1 MLFGEANDITLAL
14 DETVLKTRL
23 LNDDLR
29 IRRLG
34 GTIVITTGISAL
46 GPSAIRDI
54 ISAITAFDGF
64 TPENDP
70 YGEHDCAVMTVSGIN
85 IIWKIDYYDL
95 SRRYHS
101 PDPSDRNVT
110 SRVMTIMRADE
121 YRRAVAAISCAGR
134 PASLAIAEPFWGVSS
149 IFQADA
155 HAVGDFMISTIFPRQ
170 HLS

>member
-1 MLFGEANDITLAL
+1 MTNQKPDMLFGEAEDISRAL
-14 DETVLKTRL
+14 GETVTKTRS

-29 IRRLG
+29 IHRIG
-34 GTIVITTGISAL
+34 GSIVITLGISAL
-46 GPSAIRDI
+46 GPSTVRNI

-70 YGEHDCAVMTVSGIN
+70 YGEHDCAVMTASDIK

-121 YRRAVAAISCAGR
+121 Y
-134 PASLAIAEPFWGVSS
+134 
-149 IFQADA
+149 
-155 HAVGDFMISTIFPRQ
+155 
-170 HLS
+170 